1 MPNTT
6 QPRNAY
12 ALSWDY
18 GAGVTTTNN
27 RGKTYAVCTPR
38 QFPSREARDTWVSN
52 GNGDGLNREAAT
64 LSKLPYGRSRQR
76 FTGAAA
82 EYENL
87 LVELE
92 DEDEDEAAE
101 NAV

>member
-1 MPNTT
+1 MSNENDAA
-6 QPRNAY
+6 PRNAY

-38 QFPSREARDTWVSN
+38 QFPSRDERDTWVSN
-52 GNGDGLNREAAT
+52 GDGLNREVAT
-64 LSKLPYGRSRQR
+64 LSTLPYGWSRQR
-76 FTGAAA
+76 FT
-82 EYENL
+82 
-87 LVELE
+87 
-92 DEDEDEAAE
+92 DEAAK